1 MRPSPATK
9 LQNNIEFKWKM
20 LTHPSPLV
28 MYVSFDA
35 IYVAAVLAM
44 GVAVD
49 AAGAIPIFCKMC

>member
-1 MRPSPATK
+1 
-9 LQNNIEFKWKM
+9 M